1 MDWVTEIDYFQ
12 INLAENQ
19 LTFIPK
25 ELILDIYFD
34 KTENIIPYSNGKCYT
49 VYQDLTF
56 KIVEF
61 IEKYYTD
68 LTVKLNNQDKIPS
81 IIITGN
87 NINDSIIKN
96 INKVITKYINS
107 KFSLFIDESV

>member
-1 MDWVTEIDYFQ
+1 MDWLTEIDYFQ
-12 INLAENQ
+12 INFTENQ

-25 ELILDIYFD
+25 ELIHDIYFD
-34 KTENIIPYSNGKCYT
+34 ETDNIIPYSNGKCYI

-61 IEKYYTD
+61 LEKYYAY

-87 NINDSIIKN
+87 NIDDSIIKN
-96 INKVITKYINS
+96 INRVITKYINS
-107 KFSLFIDESV
+107 KFSLFIDE